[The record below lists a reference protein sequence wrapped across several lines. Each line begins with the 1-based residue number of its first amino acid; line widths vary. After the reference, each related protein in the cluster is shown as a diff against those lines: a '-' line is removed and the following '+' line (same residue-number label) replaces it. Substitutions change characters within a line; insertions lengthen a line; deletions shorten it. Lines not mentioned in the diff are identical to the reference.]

1 MENRITKK
9 VVNYQLEFKNN
20 IKSWLN
26 ENNINLYDING
37 NMVTSDFLKFVY
49 DYDNFILT
57 KDDLKKRKCIKSH
70 LNQYERCC
78 AKKANNEQCSRRK
91 KDNSE
96 YCGTHTKGTPY
107 GIYDEN
113 SKMKKIKKIEIWVQE
128 INGIQYYLDDNK
140 NVYLPEDIINNSK
153 TPRIIAKWEYDMNGN
168 YTIPN
173 I

>member
-20 IKSWLN
+20 IKDWLN
-26 ENNINLYDING
+26 ENNINIYDNNG
-37 NMVTSDFLKFVY
+37 NVVTSNFLKYIY

-91 KDNSE
+91 KNNSE
-96 YCGTHTKGTPY
+96 YCGTHKKGTPY

-113 SKMKKIKKIEIWVQE
+113 SKIKKIKKIEIWVEE
-128 INGIQYYLDDNK
+128 INGIQYYLDNDK

-153 TPRIIAKWEYDMNGN
+153 TPRIIANWGYDMNGN
-168 YTIPN
+168 YIISN